1 MKKLSWALLAAGAAL
16 ATSSPAVAANG
27 ELPAQE
33 VFDVGRCIVQ
43 QDRSA
48 AVGFLQAVPVD
59 SETADLSLLPQSV
72 AQRCAEGFGSAKA
85 LLIRGAIAQALFFRD
100 FGGFGLEP
108 RRSVPL
114 VNLALPVQDSPEGSV
129 RNELYRWAD
138 CVVRNDADHS
148 ERLMQSRVGSE
159 TEATMIGHLRPYLQ
173 VCAPASAQFSVQP
186 AELRAVIAQ
195 SAYHSMY
202 RYWTRQL
209 DPVHRD

>member
-1 MKKLSWALLAAGAAL
+1 MKKILFSLLAAGAAL
-16 ATSSPAVAANG
+16 ATTSPAVAANG
-27 ELPAQE
+27 ELPTPE
-33 VFDVGRCIVQ
+33 VFEVGRCIVQ

-59 SETADLSLLPQSV
+59 SETADLSILPRNV
-72 AQRCAEGFGSAKA
+72 AQRCANGFGSAKA

-100 FGGFGLEP
+100 FRGFGLEP

-114 VNLALPVQDSPEGSV
+114 VNLALPVQDSPEGSI

-138 CVVRNDADHS
+138 CIVRNDADHS

-159 TEATMIGHLRPYLQ
+159 VEATMIGLMRPYLE
-173 VCAPASAQFSVQP
+173 VCAPAGAQISVAP

-209 DPVHRD
+209 EPVHRD